1 MTVRRLL
8 SSSAAALALLLA
20 GCTPAWMDGKAPAGA
35 VPGPALW
42 KLADADTTIYLF
54 GTVHALPGNLN
65 WYDARIARAFDASDE
80 FVTEVD
86 MSQPEKSTQA
96 LAKAGALT
104 GEKTLRDMMDT
115 PHRMS
120 YEAALVTLGLPV
132 ETFDRSEPWLAA
144 VTLSLLPLI
153 QAGYNPATGVEQAL
167 HARATNK
174 RHGALETVDQQVE
187 LFDGLPEAAQLAYLA
202 QSVDAVPRAGSSLD
216 AMVAQWKDGNM
227 VELSNQLNGEI
238 DDPALYARL
247 LTDRNAHWA
256 DWIEQRMER
265 DGTVFIAVGAGHL
278 AGKDSVQ
285 AQLRKRGLEV
295 QRIWE

>member
-1 MTVRRLL
+1 
-8 SSSAAALALLLA
+8 
-20 GCTPAWMDGKAPAGA
+20 MDGKPPVTA

-42 KLADADTTIYLF
+42 KLADTDTTIYLF
-54 GTVHALPGNLN
+54 GTVHALPGNID

-96 LAKAGALT
+96 LAQAGALK
-104 GEKTLRDMMDT
+104 GDKTLRDMLDGE
-115 PHRMS
+115 HRMA

-153 QAGYNPATGVEQAL
+153 QAGYNPASGVEQAL
-167 HARATNK
+167 KARAGDK
-174 RHGALETVDQQVE
+174 RHGALETIDQQVE

-216 AMVAQWKDGNM
+216 AMVAEWKDGDM
-227 VELSNQLNGEI
+227 VALGNQLNGEI

-247 LTDRNAHWA
+247 LTDRNAQWA
-256 DWIEQRMER
+256 DWIQQRMEQN
-265 DGTVFIAVGAGHL
+265 GTVFIAVGAGHL

-285 AQLRKRGLEV
+285 AQLRKRGLKVERV
-295 QRIWE
+295 WE